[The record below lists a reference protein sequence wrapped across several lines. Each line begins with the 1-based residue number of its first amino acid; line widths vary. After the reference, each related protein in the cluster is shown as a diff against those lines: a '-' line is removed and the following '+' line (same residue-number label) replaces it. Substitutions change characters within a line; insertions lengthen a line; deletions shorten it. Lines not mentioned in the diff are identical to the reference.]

1 MVAHAPNTPLK
12 CETITVDPPKAGE
25 VRVKVVANALCHTDV
40 YTWEGSDPE
49 VIAALRA
56 TACAHA
62 RVRACAHARVYAT
75 DQHLV
80 VCVCVCSCVYVHV
93 CAYVCA
99 YACACVCVCVCV
111 CVYVRVRACSGSLP
125 LYFGAR
131 GRGNSGVSGRGRD

>member
-62 RVRACAHARVYAT
+62 RVRAARLGAAYGNVLAAST
-75 DQHLV
+75 PDRRSRGWQRGAA
-80 VCVCVCSCVYVHV
+80 VCRWAGHGGMGV
-93 CAYVCA
+93 
-99 YACACVCVCVCV
+99 
-111 CVYVRVRACSGSLP
+111 
-125 LYFGAR
+125 AR
-131 GRGNSGVSGRGRD
+131 TRQVLR